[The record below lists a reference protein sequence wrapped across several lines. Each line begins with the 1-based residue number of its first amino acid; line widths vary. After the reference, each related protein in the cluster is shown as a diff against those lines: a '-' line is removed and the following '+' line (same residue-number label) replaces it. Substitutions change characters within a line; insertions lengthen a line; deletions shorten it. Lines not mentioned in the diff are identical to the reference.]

1 MVRVVAECS
10 NERRSGDVAAVLT
23 RLTAETE
30 HDAVERTIFS
40 TNGTFG
46 ESAENL
52 QEIVPGESVEP
63 VPFKLDFRRLK
74 PARRVSLRRDL
85 EGGSDTANNIELVKL
100 GTTLEQSTVA
110 AICKELELRFECENK
125 KHSELIVPPT
135 VATAWSVEDVP
146 DDHGGEVA
154 KFIVKVHE
162 AKHVYIVLW
171 SEPPRHYS
179 YLYIKNTEPRYIEFK
194 DSLPNEA
201 ARSVATRILT
211 NLKLIAVGEQA
222 PQPSNK
228 LRQADG
234 WSCGLWASRWV
245 ERQLRENR
253 QEARLVPTS
262 FSEMRART
270 NEFIVKVKDAK
281 AVKDDATVAKKEGP
295 SKEYETHEPVHETFE
310 AALLAA
316 WSCTKCMPTKAG
328 TKGCRACMGEHFE
341 GIRQRKARGA

>member
-1 MVRVVAECS
+1 MQ
-10 NERRSGDVAAVLT
+10 
-23 RLTAETE
+23 
-30 HDAVERTIFS
+30 IFS

-110 AICKELELRFECENK
+110 AMLKELELRFECDK
-125 KHSELIVPPT
+125 KQHSELIVPPT

-171 SEPPRHYS
+171 SEPPRHYI

-234 WSCGLWASRWV
+234 
-245 ERQLRENR
+245 
-253 QEARLVPTS
+253 
-262 FSEMRART
+262 
-270 NEFIVKVKDAK
+270 
-281 AVKDDATVAKKEGP
+281 
-295 SKEYETHEPVHETFE
+295 
-310 AALLAA
+310 
-316 WSCTKCMPTKAG
+316 
-328 TKGCRACMGEHFE
+328 
-341 GIRQRKARGA
+341 